1 MVRRND
7 ELPFFTDRYQW
18 QCFLPSIDQ
27 CVHRKRG
34 RFAVLQTALVGQ
46 GFLLNWREC
55 EFTWRF
61 FHLHLSGNLSY
72 SAFCHC
78 REHAIGEVR
87 KIGVVIRYGV
97 GSAMVFGSRFMVTAA
112 AAVTAEVLYGVWWL
126 RPKIIDVSW
135 LALLAFALIVIPNFS
150 LQLGIARCTALAVNT
165 IRALGPVFVSAAQ
178 QLSDWLSFSGATLV
192 CVIIFAIST
201 ALASVLCARDE

>member
-1 MVRRND
+1 MRSPETRPVCRPADGVGWTRVSSELARVRVY
-7 ELPFFTDRYQW
+7 LA
-18 QCFLPSIDQ
+18 I
-27 CVHRKRG
+27 
-34 RFAVLQTALVGQ
+34 
-46 GFLLNWREC
+46 
-55 EFTWRF
+55 

-150 LQLGIARCTALAVNT
+150 LQLGIARCTALAINT

-192 CVIIFAIST
+192 CVLIFAIST
-201 ALASVLCARDE
+201 ALTSGLCARDELWRD